1 MRCLDAS
8 SLRLKLLVAAI
19 LILGSSVGAVAQQQ
33 LPPISTRPPASP
45 GQAPSPSDDNDQ
57 DSMARRAMIQQA
69 QRRNNQRQQDIV
81 NATAKL
87 LTLTEQLKTELEKNS
102 KDQNSVNMSKQA
114 EAIEKLA
121 RSVKDKMK
129 GS

>member
-1 MRCLDAS
+1 
-8 SLRLKLLVAAI
+8 
-19 LILGSSVGAVAQQQ
+19 
-33 LPPISTRPPASP
+33 
-45 GQAPSPSDDNDQ
+45 
-57 DSMARRAMIQQA
+57 MARRAMIQQA